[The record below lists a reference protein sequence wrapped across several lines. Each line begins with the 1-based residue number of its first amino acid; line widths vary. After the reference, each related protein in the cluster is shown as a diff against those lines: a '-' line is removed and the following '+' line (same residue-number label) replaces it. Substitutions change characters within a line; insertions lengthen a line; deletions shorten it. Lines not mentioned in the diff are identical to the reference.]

1 MPGSSRASTSAGYLN
16 TRAERLPLKTSDL
29 NPKTRVPLGTRDI
42 LSMRLDGVNGR
53 YQSFILAHR
62 ASFEVE
68 IDERPSVLGRR

>member
-1 MPGSSRASTSAGYLN
+1 
-16 TRAERLPLKTSDL
+16 
-29 NPKTRVPLGTRDI
+29 
-42 LSMRLDGVNGR
+42 MRLDGVNGR